1 MLVDGTPTGY
11 GGPVSTPRRYQR
23 LAPAERRDQILD
35 AANELFA
42 ERGYDAVTI
51 EDVARSAG
59 VARGLVHHY
68 FGGRTEVY
76 VALVERLGALRED
89 ELRAPEGRN
98 ARERVADSVSRWLD
112 WTEANRAIYL
122 GTIAP
127 GEDIADPDVRRVV
140 TELVHRAIA
149 LVATFHSEIA
159 EDSPRLRYALEC
171 WTGLNRA
178 ATRRWL
184 RGDATRKATH
194 ELLASTLE
202 HVLRTFGSAPDRR
215 TARPDRSFLTQI
227 PCRRAGVGSWPRWR
241 TSVPVSEQLGR
252 LPPSRWC
259 ERALPPSWSTP
270 PRSYGRSGSPPPL
283 FWAPS
288 VVRPRVVHRLSC
300 SMGSP
305 PSVGRLGVA
314 TSVVRSTTEAAH
326 VARGAA
332 GG

>member
-1 MLVDGTPTGY
+1 M
-11 GGPVSTPRRYQR
+11 STPRRYQR

-51 EDVARSAG
+51 EDVAKSAG

-68 FGGRTEVY
+68 FGGRTEVFIG
-76 VALVERLGALRED
+76 LVERLGAARED
-89 ELRAPEGRN
+89 QLRAPEGRN

-112 WTEANRAIYL
+112 WTEANRTIYL

-127 GEDIADPDVRRVV
+127 GEDIADPEVRRVV
-140 TELVHRAIA
+140 TELVHRAVA
-149 LVATFHSEIA
+149 LVAAFHADIA

-215 TARPDRSFLTQI
+215 TARPDS
-227 PCRRAGVGSWPRWR
+227 
-241 TSVPVSEQLGR
+241 
-252 LPPSRWC
+252 
-259 ERALPPSWSTP
+259 
-270 PRSYGRSGSPPPL
+270 SP
-283 FWAPS
+283 
-288 VVRPRVVHRLSC
+288 
-300 SMGSP
+300 
-305 PSVGRLGVA
+305 
-314 TSVVRSTTEAAH
+314 
-326 VARGAA
+326 
-332 GG
+332 